1 MGGNGIIKTDLA
13 ARMNQLA
20 ANAAFFFTVPGPKMV
35 WQFGEMG
42 YDVSI
47 DYNGRT
53 GKKPVKWDY
62 LNNAERKQLHD
73 VYTRLIRLRNTHPEL
88 FNATATLEW
97 KVTPSF
103 WDNGRFLTLSSFG
116 NAKQI
121 VVTGNFTN
129 APPSTPPPHFRKP
142 APGTTI

>member
-1 MGGNGIIKTDLA
+1 M
-13 ARMNQLA
+13 R
-20 ANAAFFFTVPGPKMV
+20 NA
-35 WQFGEMG
+35 
-42 YDVSI
+42 
-47 DYNGRT
+47 
-53 GKKPVKWDY
+53 
-62 LNNAERKQLHD
+62 
-73 VYTRLIRLRNTHPEL
+73 HPEL

-129 APPSTPPPHFRKP
+129 NTIDAATQFPATGTWYNYMNGSEKLNVTSSGMNISVPANSFKIYSTFEP
-142 APGTTI
+142 